1 MLRVL
6 YGHGMDTVAVIGE
19 GSDISRLRGRIE
31 VAGYALLPGLAV
43 GRPTA
48 DVAAGLGR
56 PISPWSDALVQ
67 ELIPRETA
75 TPNTYSGTFGLGRF
89 PFHTDLAHWPV
100 PPRYLLL
107 RCVRGYADVPTLM
120 LDGRAIASEA
130 GTELTRRALVRPRRP
145 RNGEIRMLRLQDTH
159 RLGPIIRW
167 DEEYLKPASRV
178 GEVAFSRFG
187 EIVDDAVATPAVMVD
202 EGDVLVID
210 NWRMLHARPAIPADR
225 RDRRL
230 QRVYLGS
237 LHEEDG

>member
-48 DVAAGLGR
+48 DVA
-56 PISPWSDALVQ
+56 
-67 ELIPRETA
+67 A